1 LNVRILMLGD
11 LIGRPGRRV
20 VKELLPEFI
29 RKNEVDIVVA
39 NGENASGG
47 AGLIESCAKELL
59 SCGVNV
65 ITSGNHIWNKKE
77 IYSYIG
83 KYPQIIRPANY
94 PDDIAGKGSYLFKH
108 EKSGK
113 NIGVINI
120 LGQVFMPPIDSPFVS
135 VEKEI
140 GKLREKDADIVI
152 VDFHAEATAEKEAMG
167 IFLSDKVE
175 LMAGTHT
182 HVQTSDAKIVNG
194 RTGYI
199 TDLGRCGSINSVIG
213 FRAKESLK
221 GFLTNIPQGFQPA
234 KSELAIEGVL
244 ADIDV
249 EKRVCTS
256 IIAVREPLIDP
267 S

>member
-1 LNVRILMLGD
+1 MLGD

-29 RKNEVDIVVA
+29 KKNDVDVVIA

-47 AGLIESCAKELL
+47 AGLLESSAKELF

-65 ITSGNHIWNKKE
+65 ITSGNHIWNKKD
-77 IYSYIG
+77 IYSFIDN
-83 KYPQIIRPANY
+83 YPQIIRPANY
-94 PDDIAGKGSYLFKH
+94 PPNVAGSGSYLFFH

-113 NIGVINI
+113 KVGIVNI
-120 LGQVFMPPIDSPFVS
+120 LGQVFMSPIDSPFYV

-140 GKLREKDADIVI
+140 EKLRKDGADIVV

-167 IFLSDKVE
+167 FFLSDKAE
-175 LMAGTHT
+175 LVAGTHT
-182 HVQTSDAKIVNG
+182 HVQTSDARIVNG

-199 TDLGRCGSINSVIG
+199 TDMGRCGSINSVIG
-213 FRAKESLK
+213 FREKESLK
-221 GFLTNIPQGFQPA
+221 GFLTNVPQGFQPA

-244 ADIDV
+244 ADIDPG
-249 EKRVCTS
+249 KQVCTS
-256 IIAVREPLIDP
+256 IVSVRELLI
-267 S
+267 